1 MTSEREGKV
10 ANADAEIPRLNAD
23 HVEFL
28 ARLAG
33 VELGEER
40 AAGLVPQAEPH
51 FSLMRA
57 LDGID
62 AKGAEP
68 AAEFRL
74 DEWRRPKDA

>member
-1 MTSEREGKV
+1 MAEAGKPPLE
-10 ANADAEIPRLNAD
+10 ARQ
-23 HVEFL
+23 VEFL
-28 ARLAG
+28 ANLVG

-40 AAGLVPQAEPH
+40 AAGLVSQAEPH
-51 FSLMRA
+51 FGLMRA

-74 DEWRRPKDA
+74 DGWRRRGDA